1 MDVLFVSLFS
11 LLAMVLPIVLI
22 IAVIV
27 LIVRFIGRYEK
38 RADARLELERQ
49 TAAHQQQQFDVLVER
64 LDRIEEKMEAR
75 P

>member
-1 MDVLFVSLFS
+1 MNVLMTLLFS
-11 LLAMVLPIVLI
+11 LLAIIVPLVLL

-27 LIVRFIGRYEK
+27 MIVRFIGRYEK
-38 RADARLELERQ
+38 RADARLELDRQ

-64 LDRIEEKMEAR
+64 LERIEEKIEIR

>member
-1 MDVLFVSLFS
+1 MNELFTLLFS
-11 LLAMVLPIVLI
+11 LLAMIIPLALI
-22 IAVIV
+22 IAIIV

-64 LDRIEEKMEAR
+64 LDRIEEKMGAR
-75 P
+75 S

>member
-11 LLAMVLPIVLI
+11 LIAMVLPIVLI

-49 TAAHQQQQFDVLVER
+49 IAAHQQQQFDVLVER
-64 LDRIEEKMEAR
+64 LNRIEEKMEVR

>member
-1 MDVLFVSLFS
+1 MEVLLMLLFS
-11 LLAMVLPIVLI
+11 LFVMIVPLTLI
-22 IAVIV
+22 IAIIV

-38 RADARLELERQ
+38 RADSRLELERQ

-64 LDRIEEKMEAR
+64 LDRIEEKMEVR

>member
-11 LLAMVLPIVLI
+11 LIAMVLPIVLI

-64 LDRIEEKMEAR
+64 LGRIEEKIEAR

>member
-11 LLAMVLPIVLI
+11 LIAMVLPIVLI
-22 IAVIV
+22 ITVIV
-27 LIVRFIGRYEK
+27 LIVRFVGRYEK